1 MYSQIIFRVG
11 ISAHENI
18 IKPLP
23 ISAPVKNIP
32 TTKSNKI
39 ESKTA
44 RQENPKWLELRKQV
58 KKKPKFK
65 SEFTNHNHNH
75 NHQKTLKCKQK
86 LN

>member
-65 SEFTNHNHNH
+65 SEFTNHNQ
-75 NHQKTLKCKQK
+75 QKTLKCKQT
-86 LN
+86 LH